1 MSKLKSSPIV
11 KKVLKK
17 RVLLP
22 IIAVM
27 LWLALFVRHWGTIT
41 AVSADSGKSR
51 QEADCAVVLTGG
63 SGRVREG
70 FDLLSRKQ
78 IKKLIISGVNEK
90 SQLREIM
97 PQMFLYGDI
106 QEKDII
112 LDRRSLTTYGN
123 AQQSLPFVEALRCRD
138 VMVVTSTLHM
148 YRAMKTFR
156 ATFPSSIEIVQHA
169 VPATASEA
177 GPWDVGT
184 EVLKSMFY
192 AVWAY

>member
-11 KKVLKK
+11 KKVLRR
-17 RVLLP
+17 RVFIPAIVFL
-22 IIAVM
+22 
-27 LWLALFVRHWGTIT
+27 LWLVLFTRHWGTVI
-41 AVSADSGKSR
+41 AESKLLPNLMNES
-51 QEADCAVVLTGG
+51 DCAIVLTGG

-78 IKKLIISGVNEK
+78 VKKLIISGVNEK

-97 PQMFLYGDI
+97 PQLFLYGDI

-123 AQQSLPFVEALRCRD
+123 AQQTLPFVEALRCRD
-138 VMVVTSTLHM
+138 VMLITSNIHM
-148 YRAMKTFR
+148 YRSFRTFQ
-156 ATFPSSIEIVQHA
+156 AAYPSTIEIVKHA
-169 VPATASEA
+169 VPASTSES
-177 GPWDVGT
+177 GPWEVGT

>member
-11 KKVLKK
+11 KKVLK
-17 RVLLP
+17 RRFFIP
-22 IIAVM
+22 VM
-27 LWLALFVRHWGTIT
+27 AFLLWLALFVRHWGT
-41 AVSADSGKSR
+41 VVGESADTSFVMR
-51 QEADCAVVLTGG
+51 EADCAIVLTGG

-78 IKKLIISGVNEK
+78 VKKLIVSGVNEK

-97 PQMFLYGDI
+97 PQLFLYGDI

-123 AQQSLPFVEALRCRD
+123 AQQTLPFVEALRCRD
-138 VMVVTSTLHM
+138 VMLVTSHLHM
-148 YRAMKTFR
+148 YRAYKTFQG
-156 ATFPSSIEIVQHA
+156 AYPSSIEIVKHA
-169 VPATASEA
+169 VPAAANES
-177 GPWDVGT
+177 GPLDIGT